1 MQDILKSNT
10 PAFVFDTAALKK
22 RVAQI
27 KEIVGETVSLCYSM
41 KANPFFVP
49 AMITCVDKLEV
60 CSPGELTICK
70 KLGVDASRIIYSGVN
85 KEIPDIKEAYEYGVG
100 TFTAESVRQADLI
113 QQVVETA
120 AAGEKA
126 EVILRLNSGSQFGMS
141 KEDLL
146 TILQCRES
154 KYTKFEFYRNTLFCR
169 YTTKTGQKKDKRT
182 SDAAGII

>member
-154 KYTKFEFYRNTLFCR
+154 KYSFSFCASCFLLCVMFF
-169 YTTKTGQKKDKRT
+169 GQPPIM
-182 SDAAGII
+182 G

>member
-126 EVILRLNSGSQFGMS
+126 EVILRLNSGSQFGNVQRGFAYDS
-141 KEDLL
+141 AVQRKQ
-146 TILQCRES
+146 IH
-154 KYTKFEFYRNTLFCR
+154 KFEFYRNTLFCR

>member
-100 TFTAESVRQADLI
+100 TFTAEPEFSRRITSAFSP
-113 QQVVETA
+113 A
-120 AAGEKA
+120 AA
-126 EVILRLNSGSQFGMS
+126 VS
-141 KEDLL
+141 
-146 TILQCRES
+146 
-154 KYTKFEFYRNTLFCR
+154 
-169 YTTKTGQKKDKRT
+169 TTCWIR
-182 SDAAGII
+182 SA

>member
-1 MQDILKSNT
+1 
-10 PAFVFDTAALKK
+10 
-22 RVAQI
+22 
-27 KEIVGETVSLCYSM
+27 M

-49 AMITCVDKLEV
+49 AMITCVDKLED

-85 KEIPDIKEAYEYGVG
+85 KEIQDIKEAYEYGVG

-141 KEDLL
+141 KEDFA
-146 TILQCRES
+146 TWKNYWNC
-154 KYTKFEFYRNTLFCR
+154 
-169 YTTKTGQKKDKRT
+169 
-182 SDAAGII
+182 

>member
-60 CSPGELTICK
+60 CSPGELT
-70 KLGVDASRIIYSGVN
+70 
-85 KEIPDIKEAYEYGVG
+85 
-100 TFTAESVRQADLI
+100 
-113 QQVVETA
+113 

-154 KYTKFEFYRNTLFCR
+154 KYTSLNFTGIHYFVGTQRKRAKRKIKELQMLLELFEEIQNKYGL
-169 YTTKTGQKKDKRT
+169 KLKKLDRVLRFRILRMMILK
-182 SDAAGII
+182 ILCIL

>member
-100 TFTAESVRQADLI
+100 TFTAESVRQADP
-113 QQVVETA
+113 
-120 AAGEKA
+120 
-126 EVILRLNSGSQFGMS
+126 
-141 KEDLL
+141 
-146 TILQCRES
+146 
-154 KYTKFEFYRNTLFCR
+154 
-169 YTTKTGQKKDKRT
+169 TGR
-182 SDAAGII
+182 

>member
-70 KLGVDASRIIYSGVN
+70 SLGRC
-85 KEIPDIKEAYEYGVG
+85 
-100 TFTAESVRQADLI
+100 I
-113 QQVVETA
+113 QNYLFRCQ
-120 AAGEKA
+120 
-126 EVILRLNSGSQFGMS
+126 Q
-141 KEDLL
+141 
-146 TILQCRES
+146 
-154 KYTKFEFYRNTLFCR
+154 RNPGYQRSL
-169 YTTKTGQKKDKRT
+169 
-182 SDAAGII
+182 

>member
-85 KEIPDIKEAYEYGVG
+85 KETRTSKKPMNMELVHLQRNL
-100 TFTAESVRQADLI
+100 SVRQI
-113 QQVVETA
+113 
-120 AAGEKA
+120 
-126 EVILRLNSGSQFGMS
+126 
-141 KEDLL
+141 
-146 TILQCRES
+146 
-154 KYTKFEFYRNTLFCR
+154 
-169 YTTKTGQKKDKRT
+169 
-182 SDAAGII
+182 